1 MNWHESRS
9 VPAVSTG
16 PDAVHVISGELD
28 SDTRNFKLCYPK
40 PYDVD
45 PPDLPASFAQF
56 RIFGSE
62 NGLLEEVSFL
72 SLIAQFS

>member
-9 VPAVSTG
+9 VPAVSPG
-16 PDAVHVISGELD
+16 PDAVHVISSEGPD
-28 SDTRNFKLCYPK
+28 SHEKLMLFK

-45 PPDLPASFAQF
+45 PPELPPSFAQF
-56 RIFGSE
+56 RIFVSK
-62 NGLLEEVSFL
+62 NGLSEEVSFL